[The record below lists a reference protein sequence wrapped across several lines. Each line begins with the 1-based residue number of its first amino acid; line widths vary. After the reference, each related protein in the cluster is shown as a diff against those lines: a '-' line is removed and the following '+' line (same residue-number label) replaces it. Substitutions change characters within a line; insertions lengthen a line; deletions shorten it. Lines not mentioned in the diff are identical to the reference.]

1 MRPHIQNKYFIL
13 ITFIIVIFLII
24 IRAPCYF
31 IQDGWWD
38 IKGNSFYI
46 YSTQN
51 NFFKTLI
58 FVLPSAGYFEFF
70 TNIVAKFASYF
81 PDYAKLIDV
90 IFIFFL
96 KIGIFSYIIFYNS
109 NLILNNKYR
118 LIFISLIL
126 FSTPMSPEIW
136 MTSLHARSYFAI
148 LTILMIFQ
156 NFNFYSSFQ
165 LFVYR
170 TILIFSGLSSVY
182 ASILSPIF
190 LLNYFFHK
198 TKIHF
203 TNFLISLIPLIINI
217 SLFVKF
223 YLITNNNEESRMV
236 FNFSK
241 IISFAYNIIIRPFA
255 GGTIPEIIYNKLFI
269 KFNSD
274 LLISFIIIFVFLIFL
289 LLKSILKRDKIFI
302 LLLFIFLIQCS
313 LSLFGSLY
321 GNFVGGRYAV
331 LPGIAILFLLVRAQ
345 QLEKKNIFKKFYF
358 FLIIFSIT
366 IGLLEFKFFSPLPNM
381 LECGTKPLVRFFIE

>member
-1 MRPHIQNKYFIL
+1 MNSLLNNKHFIL
-13 ITFIIVIFLII
+13 IIFLIVIFLIVF
-24 IRAPCYF
+24 RAPCYF
-31 IQDGWWD
+31 IQEGWWN

-46 YSTQN
+46 YATQN

-90 IFIFFL
+90 IFIFSL
-96 KIGIFSYIIFYNS
+96 KIGIFSYIIFSNS
-109 NLILNNKYR
+109 NLIINNKYR

-126 FSTPMSPEIW
+126 FSSPMSPEIW

-165 LFVYR
+165 LFFYR

-182 ASILSPIF
+182 SSVLSPIF
-190 LLNYFFHK
+190 LLNYFFYK

-203 TNFLISLIPLIINI
+203 TNFLLSLIPLIINI
-217 SLFVKF
+217 YLFINF
-223 YLITNNNEESRMV
+223 YLITNINEGSRMV

-241 IISFAYNIIIRPFA
+241 IISFAYNILVRPFT
-255 GGTIPEIIYNKLFI
+255 GGNIPEIIYNKLFI
-269 KFNSD
+269 IFNSD

-289 LLKSILKRDKIFI
+289 LFKSILKRDKIFI
-302 LLLFIFLIQCS
+302 LLLFMFLIQCS
-313 LSLFGSLY
+313 FSLFGSLY

-331 LPGIAILFLLVRAQ
+331 LPGIIVLFLLVRTY

-358 FLIIFSIT
+358 FLIIFSLT

-381 LECGTKPLVRFFIE
+381 LGCGTMPLIKL